1 MLDDVQ
7 PLFDR
12 QPLLATLG
20 MTLVRVA
27 DGEVELRMPFR
38 ADLLQQT
45 GALHAGVLTALVDS
59 ACALAATTRLPAG
72 RTVVSVEFKVNL
84 LSPAIGDEMCAIG
97 RVIRAGRTLTVCS
110 GDAWA
115 VTGESRTHVAVMQA
129 TMMNVAD
136 AG

>member
-20 MTLVRVA
+20 MTLGRVA
-27 DGEVELRMPFR
+27 DGEVELHMPFR

-84 LSPAIGDEMCAIG
+84 LSPAIGDEMFAIG

-110 GDAWA
+110 GDVWA
-115 VTGESRTHVAVMQA
+115 MTGESRTHVAVMQA

>member
-1 MLDDVQ
+1 MRDDVQ

-20 MTLVRVA
+20 ITLVRVA
-27 DGEVELRMPFR
+27 DGEVELRMPVR

-72 RTVVSVEFKVNL
+72 RTMVSVEFKVNL
-84 LSPAIGDEMCAIG
+84 LSPAIGDDVYAIG

-115 VTGESRTHVAVMQA
+115 VTGESRTHVALMQA

-136 AG
+136 AR